1 MFPLLKPFSFLLFMV
16 MEGDPAPQPAKKE
29 DVQSYSTWK
38 VAIID
43 LSRNAP

>member
-1 MFPLLKPFSFLLFMV
+1 MFPLLKHFSFLLFMV
-16 MEGDPAPQPAKKE
+16 LEGDPAPQPAKK

-38 VAIID
+38 VAFTD